1 MTVSRRAVSVSLFV
15 TVQRKERLT
24 KARKEE
30 IEEMKHF
37 EEGEF
42 LRFCAP
48 DEG

>member
-1 MTVSRRAVSVSLFV
+1 MTLSRVAVSMSLLV

-37 EEGEF
+37 EESEF
-42 LRFCAP
+42 LRFCAL